1 MAFRK
6 VKVEISENEL
16 LITGLTNEQ
25 VNKLV
30 EGTIWYCRC
39 DGVLLIDDTVD
50 VLYNV
55 MHKLSCI
62 CDYTV
67 KKGKE

>member
-25 VNKLV
+25 VNTLV
-30 EGTIWYCRC
+30 EGTVWYCYS
-39 DGVLLIDDTVD
+39 DGTLLVDDTVD
-50 VLYNV
+50 TLYGVL
-55 MHKLSCI
+55 HKLSAI
-62 CDYTV
+62 CNYIV